1 MAAKKITKP
10 TQKEL
15 EILQILWEKPNTS
28 VREVFEKM
36 GGEDK
41 NGYTTILKL
50 LQIMLEKGLVT
61 RQKSGKLHLYTAIPT
76 KSTAQNQ
83 VVNKMIDTLFQGS
96 ASSLVMNVL
105 GNSKASKKE
114 LQQIREYLDKLQAG
128 KS

>member
-1 MAAKKITKP
+1 MTNKKTTKP

-15 EILQILWEKPNTS
+15 EILQILWENPDAS
-28 VREVFEKM
+28 VRDVFEKM

-61 RQKSGKLHLYTAIPT
+61 RQKSGKLHLYKAIPT

-83 VVNKMIDTLFQGS
+83 VVSKMIDTLFQGS

-114 LQQIREYLDKLQAG
+114 LQQIREYLDKLQEG

>member
-83 VVNKMIDTLFQGS
+83 VVNKMSDTLFQGS